1 MHPHEARVRELLEAI
16 DRCDSDAVAACYHE
30 EIFFSDA
37 IFPSLRGEEAIAMWR
52 ALVGRARDLSVTV
65 ESVSADDEG
74 ARAIWVARYS
84 RGRDGRPVVT
94 RIDSL
99 FAFRDGLIVRHVDRY
114 SFWRW
119 AAQALGPVGA
129 AFGWFAPF
137 KWWVRKRARRV
148 YLRD

>member
-1 MHPHEARVRELLEAI
+1 MRELLEAI
-16 DRCDSDAVAACYHE
+16 GRRDSDAVATCYHE
-30 EIFFSDA
+30 EVFFSGA
-37 IFPSLRGEEAIAMWR
+37 IFPSLQGEEALAMWR
-52 ALVGRARDLSVTV
+52 ALLGRARDLSVTV

-74 ARAIWVARYS
+74 AQAIWVARYS
-84 RGRDGRPVVT
+84 YGPRARPVVN

-99 FAFRDGLIVRHVDRY
+99 FALRDGLIVRHFDRY

-148 YLRD
+148 HLR

>member
-1 MHPHEARVRELLEAI
+1 
-16 DRCDSDAVAACYHE
+16 
-30 EIFFSDA
+30 
-37 IFPSLRGEEAIAMWR
+37 MWR
-52 ALVGRARDLSVTV
+52 ALLGRARDLSVTV

-74 ARAIWVARYS
+74 AQAIWVARYS
-84 RGRDGRPVVT
+84 YGPRARPVVN

-99 FAFRDGLIVRHVDRY
+99 FALRDGLIVRHFDRY

-129 AFGWFAPF
+129 AFGWLAPF

-148 YLRD
+148 HLR